1 MSTNQPSATPIP
13 TRPLRQW
20 PVGVRLR
27 FNPEAQFNEHY
38 EPLRGRPVL
47 VLSELQLIGP
57 SKGQY
62 SWRQQVLS
70 LSTCKV
76 GWARPDQLDLLL
88 DEQERE
94 AY

>member
-1 MSTNQPSATPIP
+1 MSNQQPSLTPIP

-20 PVGVRLR
+20 PIGVRLR
-27 FNPEAQFNEHY
+27 FHPDATLNESY
-38 EPLRGRPVL
+38 EVLRGKPVL

-57 SKGQY
+57 TKGQY

-76 GWARPDQLDLLL
+76 GWARPDQLDLLV
-88 DEQERE
+88 DEHERE